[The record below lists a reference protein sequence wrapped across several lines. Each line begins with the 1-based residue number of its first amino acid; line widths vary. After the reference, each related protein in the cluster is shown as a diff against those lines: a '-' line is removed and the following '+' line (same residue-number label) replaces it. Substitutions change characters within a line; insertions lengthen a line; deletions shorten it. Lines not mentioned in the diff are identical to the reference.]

1 MKMYLSSYKLGNHTD
16 ELLRLLGGK
25 TKVGVIMAAQDYKDA
40 ETRTERLQEEF
51 AVLTG
56 LGLEPQEVD
65 LRDHFEDNNELA
77 SYLASFDLIW
87 VRGGNAFVL
96 RKALAQSGA
105 DEILSDLIRSN
116 KIVYGGYSAGI
127 CILAPSLHGLEL
139 VDVEDLYVPKYQTDI
154 IWDGLN
160 LLPYSLAPHYKSNHY
175 ESDAIEDVVK
185 YYKSHDIPFKTLHDG
200 NVLIIDGEI
209 EKVLV

>member
-1 MKMYLSSYKLGNHTD
+1 MYLSSYKLGNHTD